1 MRNERARPQQCWK
14 SCAKGYN
21 IVALRFSDHGTK
33 EMLGFVGRKV
43 WLVSNFAQQHAITSN
58 NMQQGAQTDATCEIQ
73 QCWKLLA
80 NNVASVCTGLNDLN
94 NDLFKFKYLD
104 IRRSPSSWLCGLST
118 PPVWFE
124 WSALWLVGSKCCK
137 QWCYGLGFLEIPE
150 LWSKERKS
158 SNLTLYIQ
166 ECPTSIFSQQYRKK
180 KNQEKR

>member
-14 SCAKGYN
+14 SCANGSN
-21 IVALRFSDHGTK
+21 IVALRFGDHGTK
-33 EMLGFVGRKV
+33 EMLGVVGWKV
-43 WLVSNFAQQHAITSN
+43 WPVSNFAQQHAITSN
-58 NMQQGAQTDATCEIQ
+58 NMQQGAQTDATCNIQ